1 VAVRVLLIFRVTAA
15 MYSNLQD
22 CDEGLSI
29 LNFMTP
35 LLSDPFTVF
44 NYWEPLHYL
53 YKGYGLQTWETSPQY
68 AIRSWAYTILWL
80 LPSKILFWVLHETGK
95 VRSRYYSF
103 SKVLMHPAETS
114 ILLCARSSWD
124 YMYHL

>member
-1 VAVRVLLIFRVTAA
+1 

-22 CDEGLSI
+22 CDEGLFI
-29 LNFMTP
+29 LCCSRSL

-53 YKGYGLQTWETSPQY
+53 YKGYGFQTWETSPQY

-80 LPSKILFWVLHETGK
+80 LPSNILFWVLRETGK
-95 VRSRYYSF
+95 VSPR
-103 SKVLMHPAETS
+103 
-114 ILLCARSSWD
+114 
-124 YMYHL
+124 